1 MTSPVAAS
9 ENDIG
14 YRPVAD
20 RPAWPMRHS
29 IRLRGFDYG
38 QSGAYF
44 ITICVLNRER
54 LLGQVETDAVRLTGA
69 GRMILETWN
78 DLPRHSPLHV
88 DTVVIMPDHMHGI
101 VMLTEVAQKRVT
113 LSDVVRRFKST
124 TTVAY
129 CRGVA
134 QNGWRPFSGHLW
146 QRNYHERIIRDEQ
159 ELDHIREYILN
170 NPTRYAQRESPPRP

>member
-1 MTSPVAAS
+1 MVPWLTALNGPSAVPFVC
-9 ENDIG
+9 G
-14 YRPVAD
+14 
-20 RPAWPMRHS
+20 
-29 IRLRGFDYG
+29 GFDYG

-44 ITICVLNRER
+44 VTICVQGRQR
-54 LLGQVETDAVRLTGA
+54 LLASVEGEEVLLNGA
-69 GRMILETWN
+69 GQMVLETWD
-78 DLPRHSPLHV
+78 DLTRHAPWHV

-101 VMLTEVAQKRVT
+101 VMLTGATQLRVT

-134 QNGWRPFSGHLW
+134 RNGWPPFSGHLW
-146 QRNYHERIIRDEQ
+146 QRNYYERIIRNEK
-159 ELDHIREYILN
+159 ELMSVREYILN